1 MKKMLLLT
9 LSIVASM
16 FGNVSAAELIQASGT
31 YIMDSRLDETPA
43 SATARAREDAKR
55 RAAQQAGV
63 YVESYTK
70 VANLML
76 EESEVQTIAASVLK
90 IQDEKTSITVM
101 EENLL
106 KFTVEITALVDDTDP
121 QVLQSMLANR
131 ESFDESVRRNLKL
144 QREYDELKL
153 QMEDLKRQYE
163 SADANQREKIKIESA
178 QNISRL
184 NSLEDLE
191 KANEF
196 YVRQNYVSALEYYN
210 HALET
215 DPNSAEAYNNRGL
228 TYYHL
233 NQNTNA
239 LSDFSKAIDLDKNFS
254 HAYNNRG
261 MILNSMGQYSQA
273 IQDFDK
279 ALQLNPTFAFALN
292 NRGNA
297 YAAIGKYQ
305 NAVQDLKSAAKISDN
320 SAEIHNNL
328 GNVYQAT
335 EKYSDAIKEYSKA
348 IKLNSNYFEAFYNR
362 SIVYYMQKKYS
373 EALSDARRA
382 VELNPQDSDA
392 KDLFDSISREV
403 R

>member
-9 LSIVASM
+9 LSIVASI

-131 ESFDESVRRNLKL
+131 ESFDESVRRNIKL
-144 QREYDELKL
+144 QREYDELKS

-163 SADANQREKIKIESA
+163 SADANQREKIKVESA

-196 YVRQNYVSALEYYN
+196 YIRQNYVSALEYYN

-239 LSDFSKAIDLDKNFS
+239 LSDFSRAIDLDKNFS

-261 MILNSMGQYSQA
+261 MILNSMGQHSQA
-273 IQDFDK
+273 IPDFDQ
-279 ALQLNPTFAFALN
+279 ALKLNPKFAYALN

-403 R
+403 G

>member
-9 LSIVASM
+9 LSIVASI

-131 ESFDESVRRNLKL
+131 ESFDESVRRNIKL
-144 QREYDELKL
+144 QREYDELKS

-163 SADANQREKIKIESA
+163 SADANQREKIKVESA

-196 YVRQNYVSALEYYN
+196 YIRQNYVSALEYYN

-239 LSDFSKAIDLDKNFS
+239 LSDFSRAIDLDKNFS

-261 MILNSMGQYSQA
+261 MILNSMGQHSQA
-273 IQDFDK
+273 IPDFDQ
-279 ALQLNPTFAFALN
+279 ALKLNPKFAYALN

>member
-9 LSIVASM
+9 LSIVASI

-131 ESFDESVRRNLKL
+131 ESFDESVRRNIKL
-144 QREYDELKL
+144 QREYDELKS

-163 SADANQREKIKIESA
+163 SADANQREKIKVESA

-196 YVRQNYVSALEYYN
+196 YIRQNYVSALEYYN

-239 LSDFSKAIDLDKNFS
+239 LSDFSRAIDLDKNFS

-261 MILNSMGQYSQA
+261 MILNSMGQHSQA
-273 IQDFDK
+273 IPDFDQ
-279 ALQLNPTFAFALN
+279 ALKLNPKFAYALN

-373 EALSDARRA
+373 EALSDAKRA

-403 R
+403 G

>member
-1 MKKMLLLT
+1 MKKILLIT
-9 LSIVASM
+9 FSIVASM

-210 HALET
+210 HALEIN
-215 DPNSAEAYNNRGL
+215 PNSAEAYNNRGL

-233 NQNTNA
+233 NQFTNA

-261 MILNSMGQYSQA
+261 MILNSMGQHSQA
-273 IQDFDK
+273 IPDFDQ
-279 ALQLNPTFAFALN
+279 ALKLNPKFAYALN

-373 EALSDARRA
+373 EALSDARQA

>member
-131 ESFDESVRRNLKL
+131 ESFDESVRRNIEL
-144 QREYDELKL
+144 QREYDALK
-153 QMEDLKRQYE
+153 QEMEDLKRQYE

-210 HALET
+210 HALEIN
-215 DPNSAEAYNNRGL
+215 PNSAEAYNNRGL

-233 NQNTNA
+233 NQFTNA

-261 MILNSMGQYSQA
+261 MILNSMGQHSQA
-273 IQDFDK
+273 IPDFDQ
-279 ALQLNPTFAFALN
+279 ALKLNPKFSYALN

-348 IKLNSNYFEAFYNR
+348 IKLNANYFEAFYNR

-392 KDLFDSISREV
+392 KELFDSISREV